1 MSENLLKMFSRIDSL
16 TDRESD
22 LVNFDGLGGIDLGGF
37 LINKNQTIE
46 LTFKIIHN
54 ARDLQMKQ

>member
-1 MSENLLKMFSRIDSL
+1 MSEYLLKMFSRIDSL
-16 TDRESD
+16 TNRESD
-22 LVNFDGLGGIDLGGF
+22 LVNFDGLGGIDLGGS

-46 LTFKIIHN
+46 LTFKKIHY